1 MVGVQISSRSPVVV
15 QIFSRFDQQSH
26 SRADSSPAV
35 TSVPDPAVSVQP
47 GITSRVGPWALLA
60 LLALLALPGP
70 PAPPGPPGPPETPY
84 VLVCRSFLFPSM
96 CFSVLVMCLLLEM
109 FVRVFHFFDGN
120 FPLVSDPHSGWCFL
134 ELLV

>member
-47 GITSRVGPWALLA
+47 GITSQVGPWALLA
-60 LLALLALPGP
+60 LLAL
-70 PAPPGPPGPPETPY
+70 PAPPGPPGPPESPY
-84 VLVCRSFLFPSM
+84 VLCVSEFFVSKYVL
-96 CFSVLVMCLLLEM
+96 VLVMCLLLEM
-109 FVRVFHFFDGN
+109 CARVFHFFDGN